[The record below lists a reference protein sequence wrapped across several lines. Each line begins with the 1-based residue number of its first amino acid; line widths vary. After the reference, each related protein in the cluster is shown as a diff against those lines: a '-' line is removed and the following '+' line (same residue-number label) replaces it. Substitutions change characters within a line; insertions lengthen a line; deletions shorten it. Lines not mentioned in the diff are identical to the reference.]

1 MILPIISG
9 STSDLNSSLYMVKYE
24 KEVFYLTKDF
34 LSTLMS
40 LKTEE
45 VLLPKN
51 TTPSDL
57 SRLNSKY
64 SNINGTPLNK
74 M

>member
-1 MILPIISG
+1 
-9 STSDLNSSLYMVKYE
+9 MVKYE
-24 KEVFYLTKDF
+24 NEVFYLTKDF

-40 LKTEE
+40 LKTEQ

-74 M
+74 MKLTNKVSMIFKINIICD